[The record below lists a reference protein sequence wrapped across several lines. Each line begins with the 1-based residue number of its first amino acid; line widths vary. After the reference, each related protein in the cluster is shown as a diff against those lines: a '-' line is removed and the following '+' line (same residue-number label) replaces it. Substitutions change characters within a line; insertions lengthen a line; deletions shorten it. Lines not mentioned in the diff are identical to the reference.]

1 MKQNFGIYTDLYNS
15 AINDLDSGRFLPNIK
30 AVRKQIADA
39 KKSIRI
45 LTNGVVFCQDLDML
59 AKTERNLQR
68 AKDKL
73 NALNAVYEY
82 IRKKY
87 NV

>member
-1 MKQNFGIYTDLYNS
+1 MKQNFRIYTDLYNS

-30 AVRKQIADA
+30 AIRKQIADA

-68 AKDKL
+68 EKDKL
-73 NALNAVYEY
+73 NAMNAVYEY